1 MPSCPECGSTYVRRV
16 ARTPSMRLLWG
27 SELLLC
33 SDCGERS
40 LVFPKLRKF
49 VARHPKLHEFVK
61 RLPDS
66 SAVAR
71 IIPERQ
77 RSS

>member
-1 MPSCPECGSTYVRRV
+1 
-16 ARTPSMRLLWG
+16 MRLLWG
-27 SELLLC
+27 SEHLLC

-40 LVFPKLRKF
+40 LVFPKLREF
-49 VARHPKLHEFVK
+49 VARHPNIHQFLK